1 MNKQVILIEDNVVL
15 VQYYK
20 ELLAIE
26 QHAEVIEMV
35 INTGIGSFI
44 VDIEK
49 NSETKRAYI
58 IDLNLNPKR
67 KEEAGGLEYIHRIK
81 TNLPEVLVIAYS
93 GRHLQEEARK
103 AGANYFFLKEPGIEQ
118 DTFNN
123 MRGIILNYFEENI
136 KHDVVTKS
144 SVVISTSEISG
155 QQNINHKIHYE
166 NKKRS
171 LTEKYNNKGRIKSS
185 NESTLRDLHDQL
197 AIVPPNDVENKRKLK
212 ANIDHIDSEVEKIEE
227 ELDEI
232 VEQIARID
240 KILGSLL

>member
-1 MNKQVILIEDNVVL
+1 MNKQVILIEDDGVL
-15 VQYYK
+15 VQEYK
-20 ELLAIE
+20 ELLAID
-26 QHAEVIEMV
+26 QYAEVIDLV
-35 INTGIGSFI
+35 IKTSIGSFI

-93 GRHLQEEARK
+93 GKYLQEEAKR
-103 AGANYFFLKEPGIEQ
+103 AGANYFFMKDAAKIQE
-118 DTFNN
+118 TFNL

-136 KHDVVTKS
+136 KHDVVAKS
-144 SVVISTSEISG
+144 SVVINTSEISG

-171 LTEKYNNKGRIKSS
+171 LIEKYNNKGRIKSS

-212 ANIDHIDSEVEKIEE
+212 ANIDHIDSEVQKIEE

-240 KILGSLL
+240 KILESLL

>member
-1 MNKQVILIEDNVVL
+1 MNKQVILIEDDGVL
-15 VQYYK
+15 VQEYK
-20 ELLAIE
+20 ELLAID
-26 QHAEVIEMV
+26 QYAEVIDLV
-35 INTGIGSFI
+35 INTSIGSFV

-93 GRHLQEEARK
+93 GRSLQEEAKK
-103 AGANYFFLKEPGIEQ
+103 AGANYFFLKDAAKIQE
-118 DTFNN
+118 TFNL
-123 MRGIILNYFEENI
+123 MRGIILNYFEEHI
-136 KHDVVTKS
+136 RHDVVAKS

-155 QQNINHKIHYE
+155 QQNINYKIHYE
-166 NKKRS
+166 RKKSS
-171 LTEKYNNKGRIKSS
+171 LIEKYNNKDRIKSS

-212 ANIDHIDSEVEKIEE
+212 VNIDHIDSEVEKIEE

-232 VEQIARID
+232 MEQIARID
-240 KILGSLL
+240 KILESLL